1 MMNGRSLRFSMD
13 NHMIEWNDKYSANI
27 SLIDEQHKK
36 LFEIINKAIIV
47 KKHRNVTKNV
57 LGILDEMTEY
67 ALKHFETEE
76 RYMKDFNFP
85 EYQAHRNE
93 HIDFT
98 NNSIDYKNRV
108 IGGDFQILNE
118 ILEYL
123 KQWLVNHIQVTDKK
137 YIDCFKKNGLK

>member
-1 MMNGRSLRFSMD
+1 MNGRSLLFSMD
-13 NHMIEWNDKYSANI
+13 NHMIEWNDKYSLNI

-36 LFEIINKAIIV
+36 LFEIINKAIIAE
-47 KKHRNVTKNV
+47 KNSKVANDV

-76 RYMKDFNFP
+76 RYMKDFNFS

-98 NNSIDYKNRV
+98 NNTIDYKNRV
-108 IGGDFQILNE
+108 VGGNFQIINV

-123 KQWLVNHIQVTDKK
+123 KQWLVNHIHVTDRQ
-137 YIDCFKKNGLK
+137 YIDCFKKNGLI

>member
-1 MMNGRSLRFSMD
+1 MSGTPLILSMD
-13 NHMIEWNDKYSANI
+13 NHMIEWNDKYGVNI

-47 KKHRNVTKNV
+47 NKHGKAAKDV
-57 LGILDEMTEY
+57 LGILDEITEY

-76 RYMKDFNFP
+76 RYMKEFNFP
-85 EYQAHRNE
+85 EYKTHRNE

-98 NNSIDYKNRV
+98 NKSIDYKNRV
-108 IGGDFQILNE
+108 LGGDFQVINE

-137 YIDCFKKNGLK
+137 YIDCFKKNDFK

>member
-1 MMNGRSLRFSMD
+1 
-13 NHMIEWNDKYSANI
+13 MIEWNDKYSVSI

-36 LFEIINKAIIV
+36 LFEILNKAIIAN
-47 KKHRNVTKNV
+47 KHSKVTKDI

-67 ALKHFETEE
+67 ALEHFEIEE
-76 RYMKDFNFP
+76 RYMKEFSFP

-108 IGGDFQILNE
+108 VGGDFHIINE

-123 KQWLVNHIQVTDKK
+123 NQWLVNHIQVTDKK
-137 YIDCFKKNGLK
+137 YINCFMKNGLK

>member
-1 MMNGRSLRFSMD
+1 MNGRSLLFSID
-13 NHMIEWNDKYSANI
+13 NHILEWNDKYSLNI

-36 LFEIINKAIIV
+36 LFEIINKAIIAE
-47 KKHRNVTKNV
+47 KNSKVANDV

-76 RYMKDFNFP
+76 RYMKEFNFP

-108 IGGDFQILNE
+108 VSGDFQIINE

-137 YIDCFKKNGLK
+137 YTDCFKKNGLK